1 MINSSKSLDHRATEK
16 GCVTPKYK
24 CSVCLSFY
32 LQYCLEKQI
41 FEDFGK
47 FWEIFQIQRMISIRS
62 LLQRT
67 YQFYSV
73 RLCSKKTD
81 LNFID
86 GQYFATTEDLKL
98 DKTIQE
104 KLENRIEEEL
114 KPLDI
119 LDSHTEEN
127 FFDEYYFR
135 GQIEGS
141 SVVEN
146 LSKQALQKSE

>member
-1 MINSSKSLDHRATEK
+1 MSL
-16 GCVTPKYK
+16 KYK
-24 CSVCLSFY
+24 CSVCLLFIY
-32 LQYCLEKQI
+32 K
-41 FEDFGK
+41 FFRKTDFRRLC
-47 FWEIFQIQRMISIRS
+47 EIFQIQRMISIRS

-67 YQFYSV
+67 YQFCSV
-73 RLCSKKTD
+73 RLCSKKSD

-86 GQYFATTEDLKL
+86 GQYFATTEGLKL

-104 KLENRIEEEL
+104 NLENRIEDEL

-119 LDSHTEEN
+119 LDSNTEEN

>member
-1 MINSSKSLDHRATEK
+1 
-16 GCVTPKYK
+16 
-24 CSVCLSFY
+24 
-32 LQYCLEKQI
+32 
-41 FEDFGK
+41 
-47 FWEIFQIQRMISIRS
+47 

-67 YQFYSV
+67 YQFCSV
-73 RLCSKKTD
+73 RLCSKKSD

-86 GQYFATTEDLKL
+86 GQYFATTEGL
-98 DKTIQE
+98 DKTIKE

>member
-1 MINSSKSLDHRATEK
+1 MT
-16 GCVTPKYK
+16 
-24 CSVCLSFY
+24 
-32 LQYCLEKQI
+32 
-41 FEDFGK
+41 
-47 FWEIFQIQRMISIRS
+47 SIRS
-62 LLQRT
+62 FLQRT
-67 YQFYSV
+67 CLFCSV
-73 RLCSKKTD
+73 RSCSKKSD

-98 DKTIQE
+98 DKIIQE

-119 LDSHTEEN
+119 LDSNTEEN

>member
-1 MINSSKSLDHRATEK
+1 
-16 GCVTPKYK
+16 
-24 CSVCLSFY
+24 
-32 LQYCLEKQI
+32 
-41 FEDFGK
+41 
-47 FWEIFQIQRMISIRS
+47 MISIRGF
-62 LLQRT
+62 LQKT
-67 YQFYSV
+67 YQFCSV
-73 RLCSKKTD
+73 RLCSKKSD

-86 GQYFATTEDLKL
+86 GQYFATTEGLKL

-104 KLENRIEEEL
+104 NLENRIEEEL

-119 LDSHTEEN
+119 LDSNTEEN
-127 FFDEYYFR
+127 FFDEHFFR

>member
-1 MINSSKSLDHRATEK
+1 
-16 GCVTPKYK
+16 
-24 CSVCLSFY
+24 
-32 LQYCLEKQI
+32 
-41 FEDFGK
+41 
-47 FWEIFQIQRMISIRS
+47 MISIRS
-62 LLQRT
+62 FLQKT

-73 RLCSKKTD
+73 RLCSKKSD
-81 LNFID
+81 LNYID
-86 GQYFATTEDLKL
+86 GQYFATTEGLKL

-104 KLENRIEEEL
+104 NLENRIEEEL

-119 LDSHTEEN
+119 LDSNTEEN

-146 LSKQALQKSE
+146 LSKQALQKSEWIFAPIYN